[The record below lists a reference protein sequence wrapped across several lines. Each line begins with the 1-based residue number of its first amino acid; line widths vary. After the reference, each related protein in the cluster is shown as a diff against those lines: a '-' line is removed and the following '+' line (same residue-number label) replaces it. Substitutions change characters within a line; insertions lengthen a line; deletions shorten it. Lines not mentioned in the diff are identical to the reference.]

1 MYKSFFNPLSE
12 KTERFK
18 TTNGMLSDGRC
29 NALRWPMESI
39 PFILL
44 LGGLSA
50 TGKMFLVLAQA
61 FKGITK
67 VDGTA

>member
-1 MYKSFFNPLSE
+1 
-12 KTERFK
+12 
-18 TTNGMLSDGRC
+18 MLSDGRC
-29 NALRWPMESI
+29 NALHWPMESI

-50 TGKMFLVLAQA
+50 IGEMFLVLAQA

>member
-1 MYKSFFNPLSE
+1 
-12 KTERFK
+12 
-18 TTNGMLSDGRC
+18 MLSIGQR
-29 NALRWPMESI
+29 NALHRPSESI

-61 FKGITK
+61 FKCITK

>member
-1 MYKSFFNPLSE
+1 
-12 KTERFK
+12 
-18 TTNGMLSDGRC
+18 MLSDGRC
-29 NALRWPMESI
+29 NALLWSMEGI